1 MSCFFLAFPKNA
13 QKKITQEK
21 SLRFLLRFLLRL
33 FYKFS
38 AVWQKKAAL
47 AACLFHDVPEIVL
60 SPLLT

>member
-33 FYKFS
+33 FYNLTRKMQFF
-38 AVWQKKAAL
+38 AKAGKGGLFGAL
-47 AACLFHDVPEIVL
+47 RRF
-60 SPLLT
+60 